1 MQIIIISIFLMPFAN
16 FLSTD
21 FPDSAWSL
29 ATHFLFYPILFFILG
44 FFIDTDLLGFGFYHL
59 SSYALIPTCFLII
72 LVADYY
78 SRISTKGNYDQIGEL
93 ICNLLLGIT
102 LLLSFFP
109 LCFLMFFSTQYEN
122 NVAGLGVIQNMQVLT
137 SIWFVFV
144 CLLTTVFFHFFCMFL
159 FDIYRK
165 KR

>member
-29 ATHFLFYPILFFILG
+29 AAHFLFYPILFFILG

-59 SSYALIPTCFLII
+59 PSYALIPACFLII

-78 SRISTKGNYDQIGEL
+78 SRISTKGYYDQIGEL
-93 ICNLLLGIT
+93 ICNLLLAIT
-102 LLLSFFP
+102 LLFSFFP
-109 LCFLMFFSTQYEN
+109 LCFLMFFATQYEN
-122 NVAGLGVIQNMQVLT
+122 NLAGLGVIQNMQVIK
-137 SIWFVFV
+137 SIGFVLL
-144 CLLTTVFFHFFCMFL
+144 CLLMTILFHFFMMFL